1 MLELVLVEPELGAF
15 AAVVVGAPTIV
26 VAVDVCA
33 PTSVVTVVVCAP
45 TSVVTVGRVV
55 KFGSGL
61 SQGGTGEP

>member
-26 VAVDVCA
+26 V
-33 PTSVVTVVVCAP
+33 TVVVGAL

-55 KFGSGL
+55 
-61 SQGGTGEP
+61 

>member
-26 VAVDVCA
+26 VAVGR
-33 PTSVVTVVVCAP
+33 VVTVVVCAP